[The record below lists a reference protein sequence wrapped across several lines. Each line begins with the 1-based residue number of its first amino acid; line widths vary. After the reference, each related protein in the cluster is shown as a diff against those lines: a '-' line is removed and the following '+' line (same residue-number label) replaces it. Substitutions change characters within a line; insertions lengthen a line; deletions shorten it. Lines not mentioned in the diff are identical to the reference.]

1 MTYFYKTV
9 SKLLVALLFITGSQ
23 QLIAATFTV
32 TNTDDGGPG
41 SLRDAITQANGN
53 GVADD
58 IVFNIPG
65 TGPFTI
71 NLVTGL
77 PVIINEPL
85 FINGYSQPGATAG
98 PIGTRAI
105 MIEINGAAIPGG
117 SDMLVI
123 GTSNVTIAG
132 LAIYSCPTYGI
143 TIGSNLSNIHIWGN
157 NIGTNATGTATLLGN
172 QGGIISNFGAGIGT
186 PNINV
191 IVGTDGDGTDDANE
205 GNLVCA
211 NTGSGLA
218 GFGIVFW
225 HNQGSTIAGNI
236 IGLDKDGNAVTGL
249 GNIQDGILLT
259 VESSGCIVGTDGDGI
274 SDNFE
279 GNMIASSGTNGILA
293 GGRCNNTI
301 IAGNR
306 IGLDIL
312 NNAAGN
318 GTYGIDVINGT
329 GLQIGTNG
337 DGLSDNLEPNIITSN
352 GRGGIRITTDD
363 FFGYNGSSDNNKVS
377 GNIIGTDAALTLNL
391 GNTGSGILLKSV
403 LTAESVSD
411 NIIGSDND
419 AANDAFEGNVIAFND
434 TGISMVAAAGTI
446 AGNKISRNS
455 IYGNDQ
461 LGIDLAQDGVTIND
475 NGDVDAGVNDLFN
488 SPVLVTMQI
497 QGTNLL
503 VTGFSV
509 PNSVIEF
516 YVGDGATNPNPLPGG
531 FTRSF
536 GEGRTFLFRAQDDAT
551 LDGVTD
557 IDLTTSNYDGTMEGT
572 GTGGSRTENR
582 FSFLVDISTLPVAVT
597 SGTRITALAYAN
609 TTGAGSTSEFS
620 GTMFASSLPVTL
632 TSFKGRID
640 GDKAELSWSTADE
653 INNRHFEVER
663 SANGQA
669 YAKIGTVQGIGGTNN
684 AYQFT
689 DNGPLSTTNYYR
701 LKQVDVDGKS
711 TYTRALVL
719 RKDLNGITA
728 KAAPSPFTGFIN
740 ISYKLQ
746 QSENIRIRMID
757 QIGRVVK
764 TYSTRG
770 GVGVNTF
777 NLNGLDHLPK
787 GNYMVELSGET
798 VLFRQQVMKR

>member
-1 MTYFYKTV
+1 MTYFYKAFST
-9 SKLLVALLFITGSQ
+9 LLVALLFITGSQ

-32 TNTDDGGPG
+32 TNTNDSGPG

-71 NLVTGL
+71 NLLSAL
-77 PVIINEPL
+77 PAISSNPL
-85 FINGYSQPGATAG
+85 VINGYSQPGSLAG
-98 PIGTRAI
+98 PIATRTI
-105 MIEINGAAIPGG
+105 MIEINGASVAGG
-117 SDMLVI
+117 SDVLAI

-132 LAIYSCPTYGI
+132 LAIYSCPAYGI
-143 TIGSNLSNIHIWGN
+143 TLGSNLSNIHIWGN
-157 NIGTNATGTATLLGN
+157 YIGTNATGTATLLGN
-172 QGGIISNFGAGIGT
+172 QGGIISNFGAGIGN
-186 PNINV
+186 PNTNV
-191 IVGTDGDGTDDANE
+191 IVGTDGNGTDDANE
-205 GNLVCA
+205 GNLVSG

-236 IGLDKDGNAVTGL
+236 IGLDKNGTAVAGL
-249 GNIQDGILLT
+249 GNSQDGILLT
-259 VESSGCIVGTDGDGI
+259 VESSNCIVGTDGDGT
-274 SDNFE
+274 SDDVE
-279 GNMIASSGTNGILA
+279 GNMIALSGTNGILA
-293 GGRCNNTI
+293 GGRSNNTI

-318 GTYGIDVINGT
+318 GSYGIDVINGL
-329 GLQIGTNG
+329 GLQIGTDG
-337 DGLSDNLEPNIITSN
+337 DGISDNLEPNIITSN

-363 FFGYNGSSDNNKVS
+363 FFGYNGSSSNNKVS
-377 GNIIGTDAALTLNL
+377 GNIIGTDAGLTIDL

-403 LTAESVSD
+403 LPAESVSN

-419 AANDAFEGNVIAFND
+419 ALSDEFEGNVIANND
-434 TGISMVAAAGTI
+434 TGISMVAAAGTL

-455 IYGNDQ
+455 IFGNGQ
-461 LGIDLAQDGVTIND
+461 LGIDLGQDGVTIND

-488 SPVLVTMQI
+488 APVLVTMQI

-503 VTGFSV
+503 VSGFSV
-509 PNSVIEF
+509 ANSIIEF
-516 YVGDGATNPNPLPGG
+516 FIGDGGFNPDPLPGG

-557 IDLTTSNYDGTMEGT
+557 TDLTTGNYDGTMEGT

-582 FSFLVDISTLPVAVT
+582 FSFLVDISTLPAAVT

-609 TTGAGSTSEFS
+609 TTGSGSTSEFG
-620 GTMFASSLPVTL
+620 GTVFASSLPVTL

-640 GDKAELSWSTADE
+640 GDKADLTWTTTDE

-669 YAKIGTVQGIGGTNN
+669 YAKIGTVQGIGGINN

-719 RKDLNGITA
+719 RKDLSGLTA
-728 KAAPSPFTGFIN
+728 RVAPSPFTSFIN

-757 QIGRVVK
+757 QAGRVVK

-777 NLNGLDHLPK
+777 NLNGLDYLPK
-787 GNYMVELSGET
+787 GNYVVELTGDT
-798 VLFRQQVMKR
+798 VSFRQKVMKQ